1 MTYRLKDFQDALLEV
16 YNQNPEAQYRTRIS
30 GAGMQDHLIPG
41 VTLPPTLPAGVYD
54 VQTVCIDAKGN
65 ETAVFSG
72 TVDVPQSAIAR
83 KRDQRKASA
92 SGGIDLATAFERLEE
107 KRQEVDR
114 ELREL
119 RDLRTSTERS
129 FLKELADENDA
140 RWQRR
145 FTEEREHWERK
156 QQEQTA
162 AHARELAQRE
172 ELHKLEL
179 ELRGK
184 YEAKAP
190 NVERERIKQ
199 ETVAKVLD
207 FAEPLKEPLIKLA
220 NEVLSI
226 GLSKVFGGA
235 TGTPTAPPITPEG
248 A

>member
-16 YNQNPEAQYRTRIS
+16 FNKNPDAEYRTRIS
-30 GAGMQDHLIPG
+30 GAGMQDHLLPG

-54 VQTVCIDAKGN
+54 VQTVSIDSKGN
-65 ETAVFSG
+65 ETPVFSG
-72 TVDVPQSAIAR
+72 TVDVPQSALAR
-83 KRDQRKASA
+83 KRDARKAA
-92 SGGIDLATAFERLEE
+92 NAGGLDLATVFERLEE

-114 ELREL
+114 ELKEL

-129 FLKELADENDA
+129 FLKELADENDR

-145 FTEEREHWERK
+145 FEEEREHWERK

-162 AHARELAQRE
+162 AHERELEQRE
-172 ELHKLEL
+172 KLHKLEL

-199 ETVAKVLD
+199 ETVVKVLE
-207 FAEPLKEPLIKLA
+207 FAEPLKAPAINLA
-220 NEVLSI
+220 NQLLSF
-226 GLSKVFGGA
+226 GLSKVLGNGA
-235 TGTPTAPPITPEG
+235 PTPPVTPE
-248 A
+248 